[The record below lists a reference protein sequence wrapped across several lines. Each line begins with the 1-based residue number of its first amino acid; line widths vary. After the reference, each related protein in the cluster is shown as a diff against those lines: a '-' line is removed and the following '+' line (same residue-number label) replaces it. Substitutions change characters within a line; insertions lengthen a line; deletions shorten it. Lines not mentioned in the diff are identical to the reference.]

1 MINFEFH
8 NPTKVIF
15 GKNVEAEVGKEIKR
29 LGGHK
34 VLVHFGGDYL
44 QANGTLDRIHK
55 GLTDAGLEYVD
66 LDGVVPNPR
75 LSLVKKGIELCKKEG
90 VDFILPIGGGSA
102 IDSAKGIA
110 YGLANDFELEDLLMG
125 KVKTDK
131 IAPIGCISTIAAT
144 GSETSNS
151 MVITIEDTNGKLGK
165 SCRICF
171 INITSPTSPYST
183 KSCTVSHIKHTAKF
197 MLNFMRSKI

>member
-1 MINFEFH
+1 MSDSYTNHYCFKEEIIIINFEFH

-15 GKNVEAEVGKEIKR
+15 GKNVEAEAGKEIKR

-75 LSLVKKGIELCKKEG
+75 LSLVKKGIELCKKEC
-90 VDFILPIGGGSA
+90 VDL
-102 IDSAKGIA
+102 DR
-110 YGLANDFELEDLLMG
+110 
-125 KVKTDK
+125 
-131 IAPIGCISTIAAT
+131 
-144 GSETSNS
+144 
-151 MVITIEDTNGKLGK
+151 K
-165 SCRICF
+165 S
-171 INITSPTSPYST
+171 
-183 KSCTVSHIKHTAKF
+183 VV
-197 MLNFMRSKI
+197 

>member
-15 GKNVEAEVGKEIKR
+15 GKNVEAEAGKEIKR

-90 VDFILPIGGGSA
+90 VDFILPIGGGVQ
-102 IDSAKGIA
+102 
-110 YGLANDFELEDLLMG
+110 LTLLRELPTALLM
-125 KVKTDK
+125 TLNWK
-131 IAPIGCISTIAAT
+131 I
-144 GSETSNS
+144 
-151 MVITIEDTNGKLGK
+151 
-165 SCRICF
+165 
-171 INITSPTSPYST
+171 YSWE
-183 KSCTVSHIKHTAKF
+183 K
-197 MLNFMRSKI
+197 

>member
-15 GKNVEAEVGKEIKR
+15 GKNVEAEAGKEIKR

-90 VDFILPIGGGSA
+90 ETSFSQLVGEVQLTLLRELPTA
-102 IDSAKGIA
+102 
-110 YGLANDFELEDLLMG
+110 LLM
-125 KVKTDK
+125 TLNWK
-131 IAPIGCISTIAAT
+131 I
-144 GSETSNS
+144 
-151 MVITIEDTNGKLGK
+151 
-165 SCRICF
+165 
-171 INITSPTSPYST
+171 YSWE
-183 KSCTVSHIKHTAKF
+183 K
-197 MLNFMRSKI
+197 

>member
-8 NPTKVIF
+8 NPTKVILVKTQKLKPEKKSKSSVVIKCSF
-15 GKNVEAEVGKEIKR
+15 TLVEIIFRRMVLQIGFIKAS
-29 LGGHK
+29 
-34 VLVHFGGDYL
+34 
-44 QANGTLDRIHK
+44 QTLDLNMQIQTE
-55 GLTDAGLEYVD
+55 LFPTQDSVL
-66 LDGVVPNPR
+66 L
-75 LSLVKKGIELCKKEG
+75 KKGIELCKKEG

-151 MVITIEDTNGKLGK
+151 MVITIEE
-165 SCRICF
+165 
-171 INITSPTSPYST
+171 
-183 KSCTVSHIKHTAKF
+183 
-197 MLNFMRSKI
+197 

>member
-75 LSLVKKGIELCKKEG
+75 LSLVKKELN
-90 VDFILPIGGGSA
+90 
-102 IDSAKGIA
+102 SAKRR
-110 YGLANDFELEDLLMG
+110 
-125 KVKTDK
+125 
-131 IAPIGCISTIAAT
+131 
-144 GSETSNS
+144 
-151 MVITIEDTNGKLGK
+151 
-165 SCRICF
+165 CRLH
-171 INITSPTSPYST
+171 SPNWWGE
-183 KSCTVSHIKHTAKF
+183 C
-197 MLNFMRSKI
+197 N